1 MAAIEIGWTVLGMV
15 SLWAGKLKSR
25 TKRSTVML
33 SAPIPEQGH
42 FDPEGGVPGLGV
54 VSLPSPLATVRSMQP
69 PTGSLIR
76 RPRRACTRSF
86 VFRRNAPCFQAD
98 DEAAAYKPPP
108 MRRASSNRKIG
119 IRFGDQ
125 DGSRLSPSVD
135 THARQN
141 IIMSMFKAIVDR
153 LAKDGLAGSDLFELN
168 VPAHAASCH
177 AEGFVY
183 PDELG
188 RFFNPL
194 LGADISLSE
203 ITGVMRFL
211 DPDENG

>member
-1 MAAIEIGWTVLGMV
+1 
-15 SLWAGKLKSR
+15 
-25 TKRSTVML
+25 
-33 SAPIPEQGH
+33 
-42 FDPEGGVPGLGV
+42 
-54 VSLPSPLATVRSMQP
+54 
-69 PTGSLIR
+69 
-76 RPRRACTRSF
+76 
-86 VFRRNAPCFQAD
+86 
-98 DEAAAYKPPP
+98 
-108 MRRASSNRKIG
+108 
-119 IRFGDQ
+119 
-125 DGSRLSPSVD
+125 
-135 THARQN
+135 
-141 IIMSMFKAIVDR
+141 MSMFKAIVDR